1 VIRRSTL
8 RLLVSAAVTYAI
20 AGLSVSGA
28 YAATI
33 VEIVS
38 PTTYLVHTETD
49 KRVLLINGSPVLY
62 CGLDAFHQWAARL
75 VGAPVERTAAGIEV
89 KFNGERVALQS
100 LLVDRG
106 WLRPTVLTDGAQAAI
121 TERRGGWDC
130 APKAEPFVALSDK
143 VDPYVLAGIAMN
155 ESAYRGRPWPWTLN
169 VAGQGM
175 FFATREDA
183 HTVVQRLI
191 AANRCDFDVGIMQ
204 VNWCY
209 HRQRFS
215 SAWDALG
222 PLNNVRAAEAILADN
237 KQRSGSPMTAVA
249 WYHSANPSR
258 GGPYL
263 ARFMTNLKQLE
274 PSGALR
280 SITPP

>member
-1 VIRRSTL
+1 VNRFRTAIGIMAL
-8 RLLVSAAVTYAI
+8 AATAL
-20 AGLSVSGA
+20 AQRAA
-28 YAATI
+28 YAASI
-33 VEIVS
+33 VEAVS
-38 PTTYLVHTETD
+38 PTAFVVQTEAE
-49 KRVLLINGSPVLY
+49 KRILLIDGSPVLY
-62 CGLDAFHQWAARL
+62 CGLAAFHQWAARI
-75 VGAPVERTAAGIEV
+75 VGAPVERTPAGVEV
-89 KFNGERVALQS
+89 AFNGERVELQS
-100 LLVDRG
+100 LLVDGG
-106 WLRPTVLTDGAQAAI
+106 WLRSATLTDGAQAAI

-143 VDPYVLAGIAMN
+143 VHPYVLAGIAMN

-183 HTVVQRLI
+183 HSAIQRLV

-215 SAWDALG
+215 SAWDALS
-222 PLNNVRAAEAILADN
+222 PLSNVRAAEAILTDN

-249 WYHSANPSR
+249 WYHSATPSR

-274 PSGALR
+274 TGR
-280 SITPP
+280 